1 MHLRERH
8 IQRILV
14 KHAKIFPALGILG
27 PRQVGKTTFLMKQ
40 WQKIHHAH
48 YVTLDKHEIVTRA
61 KRAPEEFLL
70 SSSNNLQTHLI
81 IDEVQKVP
89 TLFDSMKA
97 LIDENR
103 RIGAFTLSGSV
114 EFSSRAG
121 VRESLA
127 GRIGLCRL
135 YPLTL
140 SEIRQQPFCNPW
152 VCGFTQSA
160 KSKTGA
166 DEIEN
171 WLNRGGMP
179 IFCAI
184 RDERERHIAVES
196 WLEALCFRDLHQ
208 LKTSRFDGVVAIS
221 TLRSLARNPL
231 LVITGLANDLGVGR
245 ATIQKH
251 LAGLKD
257 LFLLNEIPLFMCKRS
272 ASEYM
277 PLDAAVF
284 KFLYGDGDPLFARHQ
299 MMKILVIN
307 EILAQFEYSGESRPE
322 ISYYRSRGGA
332 EVDLILRQ
340 KDRLL
345 AIEISISSDVKP
357 YSLRGIK
364 SFLSSYEKAEGI
376 VLAPVAEAYRLE
388 KNLQV
393 IPWTKIG

>member
-8 IQRILV
+8 IQSVLARR
-14 KHAKIFPALGILG
+14 AKIFPALGILG

-40 WQKIHHAH
+40 WQKMHRAD
-48 YVTLDKHEIVTRA
+48 YVTFDRHETVARA

-70 SSSNNLQTHLI
+70 SSSDNLQTHLI

-89 TLFDSMKA
+89 ALFDSMKS
-97 LIDENR
+97 LIDEHR

-114 EFSSRAG
+114 EFSSRSG

-135 YPLTL
+135 YPLIL
-140 SEIRQQPFCNPW
+140 SEIRQQPLHNPW
-152 VCGFTQSA
+152 VDGFARSE

-184 RDERERHIAVES
+184 RDERERNIAIGS
-196 WLEALCFRDLHQ
+196 WLEALCYRDLHQ
-208 LKTSRFDGVVAIS
+208 LKTAPYDGDVAIS
-221 TLRSLARNPL
+221 ILRSLARNPL
-231 LVITGLANDLGVGR
+231 LVIAGLANDLGVGR
-245 ATIQKH
+245 ATVQKH
-251 LAGLKD
+251 LEGLKD
-257 LFLLNEIPLFMCKRS
+257 LFLLNEIPLFMGKRGT
-272 ASEYM
+272 SEYL
-277 PLDAAVF
+277 PLDTAVF
-284 KFLYGDGDPLFARHQ
+284 KYLYGDGDPLFARHQ
-299 MMKILVIN
+299 LVKILVIN

-322 ISYYRSRGGA
+322 ISHYRSRGGA
-332 EVDLILRQ
+332 KVDLILRRR
-340 KDRLL
+340 DRLL
-345 AIEISISSDVKP
+345 AIEIATSSDVKP

-376 VLAPVAEAYRLE
+376 VLAPVTDAYSVER
-388 KNLQV
+388 NLQV
-393 IPWTKIG
+393 LPWTQVG

>member
-8 IQRILV
+8 IQRVLA
-14 KHAKIFPALGILG
+14 KRAKIFPALGILG

-40 WQKIHHAH
+40 WQKMHGAH
-48 YVTLDKHEIVTRA
+48 YVTFDRHETVVRA
-61 KRAPEEFLL
+61 KRAPEEFLI
-70 SSSNNLQTHLI
+70 SSSDNLQTHLI

-89 TLFDSMKA
+89 ALFDSMKA
-97 LIDENR
+97 LIDEHR

-135 YPLTL
+135 YPLIL
-140 SEIRQQPFCNPW
+140 SEIRQQPLHNPW
-152 VCGFTQSA
+152 VSGFARSA

-184 RDERERHIAVES
+184 RDERERNIAIDS
-196 WLEALCFRDLHQ
+196 WLDALCYRDLHQ
-208 LKTSRFDGVVAIS
+208 FKTTRFDGDVAIS

-231 LVITGLANDLGVGR
+231 LVITGLANDLGVSR
-245 ATIQKH
+245 ATVQKH
-251 LAGLKD
+251 LEGLKD
-257 LFLLNEIPLFMCKRS
+257 LFLLNEIPLFMGKRGT
-272 ASEYM
+272 SEYI

-284 KFLYGDGDPLFARHQ
+284 KYLYGDGDPLFARRQ
-299 MMKILVIN
+299 LMKILVIN

-322 ISYYRSRGGA
+322 ISHYRSRGGA
-332 EVDLILRQ
+332 EVDLILRRR
-340 KDRLL
+340 DRLL
-345 AIEISISSDVKP
+345 AIEISTSSDVKP

-376 VLAPVAEAYRLE
+376 VLAPVAEAYRVAR
-388 KNLQV
+388 NLQV
-393 IPWTKIG
+393 LPWTQVG